1 MAITTG
7 TSHTYSVAAAGGNR
21 EDLQDVIWDL
31 FPEDSFALTTFD
43 RETADATF
51 HEWL

>member
-7 TSHTYSVAAAGGNR
+7 TSHTYTVGSAGGNR
-21 EDLQDVIWDL
+21 EDLADVIWDL
-31 FPEDSFALTTFD
+31 FPEDTFALTTFD
-43 RETADATF
+43 HETADATF